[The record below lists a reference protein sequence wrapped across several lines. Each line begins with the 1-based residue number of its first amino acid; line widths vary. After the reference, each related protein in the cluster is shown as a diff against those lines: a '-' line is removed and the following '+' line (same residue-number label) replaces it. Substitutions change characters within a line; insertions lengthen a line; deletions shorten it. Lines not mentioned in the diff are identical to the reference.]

1 MDARTEEKPNFSRV
15 PAEAVKELHR
25 QGELCLQG
33 SLHLAM
39 AADQRATTMTGVL
52 GAATVAVLAM
62 LVPLLAAK
70 PLSVPLV
77 CAGTVTALCLFT
89 AAMLCGW
96 STASG
101 GLFVPGHDPGRLA
114 HRAADETQLLRIAL
128 EELQARIDHNRLA
141 LEQASRR
148 LMCARVF
155 AMFAVPAGMA
165 VYLFLLLG
173 VDRFFGPAVAG

>member
-39 AADQRATTMTGVL
+39 ASDQRATTMVGVL

-77 CAGTVTALCLFT
+77 CAGAVIALFLFT

-101 GLFVPGHDPGRLA
+101 SLFVPGHDPGRLA
-114 HRAADETQLLRIAL
+114 HRAVDETQLLRSAL
-128 EELQARIDHNRLA
+128 EDLQARIDHNRLA
-141 LEQASRR
+141 LQRTARR

-155 AMFAVPAGMA
+155 AIFAVPAGMA

-173 VDRFFGPAVAG
+173 VDRIFGPAMAG

>member
-1 MDARTEEKPNFSRV
+1 MGTVTDPP
-15 PAEAVKELHR
+15 PAEVVTALVN
-25 QGELCLQG
+25 
-33 SLHLAM
+33 
-39 AADQRATTMTGVL
+39 
-52 GAATVAVLAM
+52 GALVVAVEYHLK
-62 LVPLLAAK
+62 LTVSLAAK

-101 GLFVPGHDPGRLA
+101 SLFVAGHDPGRLA